1 MFMDGPGKLGPIH
14 VEVSC
19 MKKTTFTAIMAKI
32 EVKKLASNDKGGR
45 LTLDFNIYD
54 DKVIADLNGLM
65 KGDSEVAVC
74 IAEVK
79 GNA

>member
-1 MFMDGPGKLGPIH
+1 
-14 VEVSC
+14 V
-19 MKKTTFTAIMAKI
+19 KKVAFSAIMAKI

-54 DKVIADLNGLM
+54 NKVIADLNELM
-65 KGDSEVAVC
+65 RGDTEIAVC
-74 IAEVK
+74 IAEIK